1 MWPAMLI
8 SSVSGYVTLALLSGE
23 NRGETL
29 VSGVVSLPT
38 VAAAFAVGVIS
49 NVYARVR
56 RDIAVGP
63 MLSGIT
69 CLVPGSLGVKGT
81 LEFSANINKLREE
94 GGINPSV
101 GVDFVYEMLVVAA
114 SVTVGLLAASVVVFP
129 MRKSKKR
136 YYMAY

>member
-8 SSVSGYVTLALLSGE
+8 SSVSGYITLTLLAGV
-23 NRGETL
+23 RRD
-29 VSGVVSLPT
+29 VMVVSLPT
-38 VAAAFAVGVIS
+38 VAAAFVVGVVS
-49 NVYARVR
+49 NLYARVM

-81 LEFSANINKLREE
+81 LEFSVR
-94 GGINPSV
+94 NPQV

-129 MRKSKKR
+129 MKKGRKR
-136 YYMAY
+136 FYMAY